1 MGVMPAAT
9 DRRRAICGQPTDNTN
24 QMNVQGEEMINMY
37 STPMDTDMEE
47 GWPLFKTYEQLCI
60 LVLDGSGSMAALE
73 SSSGLIKAD
82 SVEEACRELLD
93 RLQSSDM
100 ADQFLLA
107 AVTFDDRVDCPL
119 LPTAVDEMDEGDL
132 VLDLLQSHGSVT
144 AVGDALARAGQIA
157 EQFLQ
162 GEDAAI
168 PRYVVILLM
177 SDGQSNHGSDPLQV
191 ANQLKARFDQIKAHG
206 PEMTLAAAA
215 YGDDA
220 AEDTLRQI
228 ASGSDYYKRVKTGS
242 ELRDFFFSSVSR
254 SLAGQEIAVA
264 A

>member
-1 MGVMPAAT
+1 
-9 DRRRAICGQPTDNTN
+9 
-24 QMNVQGEEMINMY
+24 MNLN
-37 STPMDTDMEE
+37 TPMIDIDEEE

-60 LVLDGSGSMAALE
+60 LVLDGSGSMAAVE
-73 SSSGLIKAD
+73 SSSGQVKAD
-82 SVEEACRELLD
+82 AVEDACRELLD

-107 AVTFDDRVDCPL
+107 AVTFDARVECPL
-119 LPTAVDEMDEGDL
+119 LPAAVNEMDEGDL
-132 VLDLLQSHGSVT
+132 ILDLLHCHGGVT
-144 AVGDALARAGQIA
+144 AVGDALARAGEMA

-162 GEDAAI
+162 GEDDAI

-177 SDGQSNHGSDPLQV
+177 SDGQSNHGTDPLPV
-191 ANQLKARFDQIKAHG
+191 AQQLKTRFAQSKAHG
-206 PEMTLAAAA
+206 PELTVAAAA

-220 AEDTLRQI
+220 DEGMLRQI
-228 ASGSDYYKRVKTGS
+228 ASGSSFFTRVKSGS

-254 SLAGQEIAVA
+254 SLAGQEIAGA